1 MALPGQRVLQLRV
14 TLEEVRPVVW
24 RRLLVP
30 GGVRLNRLSEML
42 LAGMGWT
49 NSHLHQFRIGYAL
62 YGMQFDEYPENE
74 LDEKSVTVIGAVG
87 KVRRFFYDYDFG
99 DGWEHEVV
107 VEDIT
112 SWPYGLKHA
121 VCVDGERACPPED
134 VGGPG
139 GYDDFVRVLADPSHE
154 DFEHFNAWSGGDF
167 DPEEFSL
174 AARNIALQRV
184 AVRVS

>member
-1 MALPGQRVLQLRV
+1 M
-14 TLEEVRPVVW
+14 VW

-30 GGVRLNRLSEML
+30 GGVRLNRLHEMFQ
-42 LAGMGWT
+42 AGMGWT
-49 NSHLHQFRIGYAL
+49 NSHLHQFRIGDAL
-62 YGMQFDEYPENE
+62 YGSQFDEYPENE
-74 LDEKSVTVIGAVG
+74 LDERSVTVIGAVG

-139 GYDDFVRVLADPSHE
+139 GYDDFVRVLADRSHE

-184 AVRVS
+184 AVRASSAADSWSV